1 MTVKKIGETTEKA
14 LEQVS
19 QEKIIFFLVQ
29 MPYGIQKMSGSIEGL
44 VETSI
49 NPGILMLNEEE
60 CIALKKYRVKT
71 IPATG
76 GMAKD
81 LPESGQ
87 LSLL

>member
-1 MTVKKIGETTEKA
+1 
-14 LEQVS
+14 
-19 QEKIIFFLVQ
+19 
-29 MPYGIQKMSGSIEGL
+29 MSGSIEGL

>member
-1 MTVKKIGETTEKA
+1 MPEK
-14 LEQVS
+14 Q
-19 QEKIIFFLVQ
+19 IRFFSLVQ
-29 MPYGIQKMSGSIEGL
+29 YIIYSIENRHVDL
-44 VETSI
+44 VCEARV
-49 NPGILMLNEEE
+49 LNEEE

>member
-1 MTVKKIGETTEKA
+1 V
-14 LEQVS
+14 
-19 QEKIIFFLVQ
+19 
-29 MPYGIQKMSGSIEGL
+29 
-44 VETSI
+44 
-49 NPGILMLNEEE
+49 LNEEE